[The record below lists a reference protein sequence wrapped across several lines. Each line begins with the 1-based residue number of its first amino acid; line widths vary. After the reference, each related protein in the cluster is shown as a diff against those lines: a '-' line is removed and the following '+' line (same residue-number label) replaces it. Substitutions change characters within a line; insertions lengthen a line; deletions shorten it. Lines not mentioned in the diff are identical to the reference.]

1 MMRTL
6 AEVSQRID
14 LSPIENSQLAQS
26 TEDKYMRSIERYM
39 EIGEDFNN
47 IDVLVKYAKGL
58 GDSSSAQFK
67 AALSV
72 LAKDMELKAKAGATL
87 ENINQVQSVVYRLEA
102 ITESVKVKK
111 STSAKFGRWISAKQV
126 NEIYDLC
133 RSERNSLK
141 RMRDLVHFKL
151 LFKTGCQREETTKI
165 QFRDLTQRSIKSRTV
180 TVVKIHGKG
189 RKEQAISIN
198 NEAADLI
205 AAWHV

>member
-126 NEIYDLC
+126 NEIYD
-133 RSERNSLK
+133 
-141 RMRDLVHFKL
+141 
-151 LFKTGCQREETTKI
+151 
-165 QFRDLTQRSIKSRTV
+165 
-180 TVVKIHGKG
+180 
-189 RKEQAISIN
+189 
-198 NEAADLI
+198 
-205 AAWHV
+205 